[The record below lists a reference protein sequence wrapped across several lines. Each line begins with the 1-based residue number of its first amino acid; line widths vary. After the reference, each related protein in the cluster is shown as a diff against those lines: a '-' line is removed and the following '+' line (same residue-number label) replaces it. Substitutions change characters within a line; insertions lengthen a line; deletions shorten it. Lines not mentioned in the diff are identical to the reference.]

1 VYFDLPDMSTG
12 KVGRPAQPIVYVDVH
27 HSERDYVVGIINP
40 EVTEAPLA
48 FVFDKEVETSVK
60 SRSWHKCS
68 VNYIASTVKDPY
80 GAQCQLFLHNLVMG
94 KLTFNG
100 KGQLETVDHI
110 NRNGYDNRRENL
122 RIISQSEQNMNQR
135 RRPRSAVLP
144 ADCGFTMEDVPR
156 HIWYI
161 KATGAHGDR
170 FAIEFK
176 SEGIVWKTTSSKK
189 KTLRQKLD
197 EALLRLT
204 ELYTIY
210 PHLDPENT
218 DRLDQE
224 RSLTA
229 SFNTIIHAAKQKI
242 GLTTDNIV
250 HV

>member
-1 VYFDLPDMSTG
+1 MSTG
-12 KVGRPAQPIVYVDVH
+12 KVGRPAQPIVYVDIH
-27 HSERDYVVGIINP
+27 HNSKDYVVGIINP
-40 EVTEAPLA
+40 EETLVPQA
-48 FVFDKEVETSVK
+48 FVFDKDVEPQVTV
-60 SRSWHKCS
+60 RSWHKCS
-68 VNYIASTVKDPY
+68 VNYIASTAKGPY

-94 KLTFNG
+94 KLTFDG
-100 KGQLETVDHI
+100 KGHLETVDHI

-122 RIISQSEQNMNQR
+122 RIISQTEQNFNQR
-135 RRPRSAVLP
+135 RRPRSAMLP
-144 ADCGFTMEDVPR
+144 AECGFTMDDVPR

-189 KTLRQKLD
+189 KTLREKLD
-197 EALLRLT
+197 EALLKLA

-218 DRLDQE
+218 DKLDHE

-229 SFNTIIHAAKQKI
+229 SFNAIVEAAKEKV
-242 GLTTDNIV
+242 GLLSIATIDDV
-250 HV
+250 HIDHV

>member
-1 VYFDLPDMSTG
+1 MSTG
-12 KVGRPAQPIVYVDVH
+12 KVGRPAKPITFVDAH
-27 HSERDYVVGIINP
+27 HNSKDYVVGIIDP
-40 EVTEAPLA
+40 EGMTDPIC
-48 FVFDKEVETSVK
+48 FVFDKADSPAIVT
-60 SRSWHKCS
+60 RSWHRCA
-68 VNYIASTVKDPY
+68 NHYISTSMKDNHGLPR
-80 GAQCQLFLHNLVMG
+80 QMFLHNLVMG

-122 RIISQSEQNMNQR
+122 RIIRQSEQNMNQR

-144 ADCGFTMEDVPR
+144 ADCGFTMDDVPR

-170 FAIEFK
+170 FVIEFK
-176 SEGIVWKTTSSKK
+176 SESIVWKTTSSKK
-189 KTLRQKLD
+189 KTLREKLE
-197 EALLRLT
+197 EALLKLA
-204 ELYTIY
+204 EFYTIY

-224 RSLTA
+224 RSLTE